1 MSFIESLLAQDPRDR
16 MSLDTARS
24 HPWLANAF
32 HYQHRAITADDSITS
47 IPDGASS
54 VSLLNLE
61 SKDDAMMAD
70 GSGDPGMASGLDKL
84 SLHQQHARAP
94 LQAAENEPGPSDLD
108 WHGAQHAQDTAG
120 GARNGKRKL
129 EPHSNPLIDPDV
141 ENGNLKKTRRVCE
154 ATSPPNTRTRAG
166 RAQGQEDGGS
176 PMARLQEAAAGMIVE
191 EHIQEDDGGEK
202 APVASP
208 VPRRKSPRVPK
219 GARRG
224 Q

>member
-32 HYQHRAITADDSITS
+32 HYQHRAIAADDSITS

-54 VSLLNLE
+54 VSLLDLE
-61 SKDDAMMAD
+61 SRDDAMMAD
-70 GSGDPGMASGLDKL
+70 GSMASGLDKL
-84 SLHQQHARAP
+84 NLHQQHARAP

-108 WHGAQHAQDTAG
+108 WHGAQHVQDTAG

-129 EPHSNPLIDPDV
+129 EPHSNPLIGPDV

-166 RAQGQEDGGS
+166 RAQGQEDG
-176 PMARLQEAAAGMIVE
+176 MARLQEAAAGMIME
-191 EHIQEDDGGEK
+191 EHMQEDDGGEK
-202 APVASP
+202 APVA